1 MNNNFLNIYNNLI
14 KLTRNK
20 TLYEN
25 ISNNESFS
33 DRLIMFFLHFAFFL
47 KLFKKQT
54 SKKNLQD
61 LYDFI
66 FKQIELSIREIGYG
80 DASINKKMK
89 EYVNVMYAIID
100 RVELWEEL
108 DSSSKSKFFS
118 KFIDTDK
125 ESSFFVSYFDK
136 YALYLRKNS
145 FNYFTKE
152 VISHK
157 F

>member
-1 MNNNFLNIYNNLI
+1 MKNNFLNIYNNLI

-20 TLYEN
+20 ILYEN

-33 DRLIMFFLHFAFFL
+33 DRLTIFFIHFAFFL

-54 SKKNLQD
+54 SKENLQN
-61 LYDFI
+61 LYDFV

-89 EYVNVMYAIID
+89 EYVNLMHVIINKI
-100 RVELWEEL
+100 ESWENL
-108 DSSSKSKFFS
+108 DLGSKSKFLS
-118 KFIDTDK
+118 DFISVDK
-125 ESSFFVSYFDK
+125 KSSFFVNYFDK
-136 YALYLRKNS
+136 YSLYLTKNS

>member
-20 TLYEN
+20 YIFEN
-25 ISNNESFS
+25 ISNKETFS
-33 DRLIMFFLHFAFFL
+33 DRLTIFFFHFAFFL
-47 KLFKKQT
+47 KIFKNQT
-54 SKKNLQD
+54 PKDKLQN
-61 LYDFI
+61 LYDFV

-89 EYVNVMYAIID
+89 VYVNLMHAIISK
-100 RVELWEEL
+100 VELWENL
-108 DSSSKSKFFS
+108 DISSKSKFFS
-118 KFIDTDK
+118 EFIEVDK
-125 ESSFFVSYFDK
+125 ESSFFVTYFDK
-136 YALYLRKNS
+136 YSLYLRKNS

>member
-1 MNNNFLNIYNNLI
+1 MKNDFLNIYNNLI

-20 TLYEN
+20 ILYEN

-33 DRLIMFFLHFAFFL
+33 DRLTIFFIHFAFFL
-47 KLFKKQT
+47 KLFKNQT
-54 SKKNLQD
+54 PKENLQN
-61 LYDFI
+61 LYDFV

-89 EYVNVMYAIID
+89 EYVNLMHAIINKI
-100 RVELWEEL
+100 EKWENL
-108 DSSSKSKFFS
+108 DLGSKSKFFS
-118 KFIDTDK
+118 DFINVDK
-125 ESSFFVSYFDK
+125 KSSFFVNYFDK
-136 YALYLRKNS
+136 YSLYLTKNS

>member
-1 MNNNFLNIYNNLI
+1 MKNDFLNIYNNLI

-20 TLYEN
+20 ILYEN

-33 DRLIMFFLHFAFFL
+33 DRLTIFFIHFAFFL

-54 SKKNLQD
+54 SKENLQN
-61 LYDFI
+61 LYDFV

-100 RVELWEEL
+100 KVELWENL
-108 DSSSKSKFFS
+108 DLTSKTKFFS
-118 KFIDTDK
+118 EFINVDK
-125 ESSFFVSYFDK
+125 ESTFFVSYFDK
-136 YALYLRKNS
+136 YSLYLLKNS

>member
-20 TLYEN
+20 KLYEN

-33 DRLIMFFLHFAFFL
+33 DRLIIFFFHFAFFL

-80 DASINKKMK
+80 DALINKKMK

-108 DSSSKSKFFS
+108 DSSLKSNFFS
-118 KFIDTDK
+118 KFIDVDK

-136 YALYLRKNS
+136 YTLYLEKNS

-152 VISHK
+152 VISLK

>member
-1 MNNNFLNIYNNLI
+1 MKNNFLNIYNNLI

-25 ISNNESFS
+25 ASNTETFS
-33 DRLIMFFLHFAFFL
+33 DRLIIFFFHFAFFL
-47 KLFKKQT
+47 KLFKDQT
-54 SKKNLQD
+54 SKREIQD

-66 FKQIELSIREIGYG
+66 FKQLELSIREIGYG

-100 RVELWEEL
+100 KVELWENL
-108 DSSSKSKFFS
+108 DLTSKTKFFS
-118 KFIDTDK
+118 EFINVNK
-125 ESSFFVSYFDK
+125 ESTFFVSYFDK
-136 YALYLRKNS
+136 YSSYLLKNS
-145 FNYFTKE
+145 FNYFTKG
-152 VISHK
+152 VISLK

>member
-20 TLYEN
+20 KLYEN

-33 DRLIMFFLHFAFFL
+33 DRLIMFFFHFAFFL

-61 LYDFI
+61 LYDYI

-108 DSSSKSKFFS
+108 DSSLKSNFFS
-118 KFIDTDK
+118 KLINVDK
-125 ESSFFVSYFDK
+125 ESSFFASYFDK
-136 YALYLRKNS
+136 YVLYLKKNS

-152 VISHK
+152 VISLK

>member
-1 MNNNFLNIYNNLI
+1 MKNDFLNIYNNLI

-20 TLYEN
+20 ILYEN

-33 DRLIMFFLHFAFFL
+33 DRLTIFFIHFAFFL
-47 KLFKKQT
+47 KLFKNQT
-54 SKKNLQD
+54 PKENLQN
-61 LYDFI
+61 LYDFV

-89 EYVNVMYAIID
+89 EYVNLMHAIINKI
-100 RVELWEEL
+100 EKWENL
-108 DSSSKSKFFS
+108 DLGSKSKFLS
-118 KFIDTDK
+118 EFINLDK
-125 ESSFFVSYFDK
+125 ESTFFVSYFDK
-136 YALYLRKNS
+136 YSSYLLKNS